1 MCPEEETSGGLS
13 LVVSSLVGGMG
24 GLNAGEGLRK
34 KDKNPTQFTPDNAI
48 TRGCVT
54 TVLNEVGLCANTA
67 Y

>member
-1 MCPEEETSGGLS
+1 
-13 LVVSSLVGGMG
+13 MG